1 MSPRTAGTPARRP
14 VARPRQRHLGSRTHT
29 LSTRLASAAALLLLA
44 AFAALAQTTYRKP
57 PQAVLDVLNAP
68 VPPAASI
75 SPARDYMLL
84 LTGVRY
90 PPISELAQPMLRL
103 AGLRINPNISGPHRA
118 PTFVAV
124 SVKKISDG
132 TETKVALPAE
142 AQAGVPAWSADGRHF
157 AFTNTT
163 PAGLELW
170 VGETATAK
178 VRKIKNVA
186 VNAVYGEPLQ
196 WMPDGKTL
204 LVQLVPAKR
213 AAAPVAPG
221 VPVGPN
227 EQESTGRAT
236 GAATFQDLLK
246 NPHDADLF
254 DYYATAQLALVDAT
268 GGKVTPLGSPSVYEE
283 AAPAPDGRHL
293 LVTRVHRPYSYLHP
307 AFAFPREIEVWDT
320 AGKSVHK
327 VASVPL
333 ADNVPL
339 QGVRTGPR
347 AVQWRPTA
355 PATLLWAEA
364 LDGGDPR
371 KKVTHRD
378 RLMTLSAPFKSPAT
392 ELFKVEHRYSGA
404 QWGERGGLLLVSD
417 YDRDKRWTRTQ
428 AIDADSPAA
437 APRTIFSR
445 SINDQYGNPGT
456 PVTRLLPTGHR
467 AVL

>member
-14 VARPRQRHLGSRTHT
+14 RTSPRERGRNLGPRADSLSRRFAPA
-29 LSTRLASAAALLLLA
+29 LCLLLLA
-44 AFAALAQTTYRKP
+44 AFAALAQTTYKKP

-124 SVKKISDG
+124 SVKRISDG
-132 TETKVALPAE
+132 AETKVALPAG

-157 AFTNTT
+157 AFTNTA

-178 VRKIKNVA
+178 ARKIKNVA

-221 VPVGPN
+221 VPV
-227 EQESTGRAT
+227 
-236 GAATFQDLLK
+236 
-246 NPHDADLF
+246 
-254 DYYATAQLALVDAT
+254 
-268 GGKVTPLGSPSVYEE
+268 
-283 AAPAPDGRHL
+283 
-293 LVTRVHRPYSYLHP
+293 
-307 AFAFPREIEVWDT
+307 
-320 AGKSVHK
+320 
-327 VASVPL
+327 
-333 ADNVPL
+333 
-339 QGVRTGPR
+339 
-347 AVQWRPTA
+347 
-355 PATLLWAEA
+355 
-364 LDGGDPR
+364 
-371 KKVTHRD
+371 
-378 RLMTLSAPFKSPAT
+378 
-392 ELFKVEHRYSGA
+392 
-404 QWGERGGLLLVSD
+404 
-417 YDRDKRWTRTQ
+417 
-428 AIDADSPAA
+428 
-437 APRTIFSR
+437 
-445 SINDQYGNPGT
+445 
-456 PVTRLLPTGHR
+456 
-467 AVL
+467 